1 MAFEF
6 KEMQKWGKSVGREG
20 MSLEAIKAVEEFDG
34 SYKGAMILAGKM
46 KAIAQAAGCDDY
58 WSEKV
63 SKGYHSLYFM
73 AQRHN
78 GTHGRKAGRQ

>member
-6 KEMQKWGKSVGREG
+6 KEMQKWGKDVGRDG
-20 MSLEAIKAVEEFDG
+20 MSEAVIQAVKEFDG
-34 SYKGAMILAGKM
+34 ESYKGAMELAGRL

-63 SKGYHSLYFM
+63 GRGYHKELSR
-73 AQRHN
+73 AERHN
-78 GTHGRKAGRQ
+78 RRSS

>member
-6 KEMQKWGKSVGREG
+6 KDMQKWGKSVGREG
-20 MSLEAIKAVEEFDG
+20 MSLAAILAVENFDG
-34 SYKGAMILAGKM
+34 SYKGAMLLAGRM

-63 SKGYHSLYFM
+63 SRGYHQQLDAARY
-73 AQRHN
+73 HN
-78 GTHGRKAGRQ
+78 TQQGER

>member
-6 KEMQKWGKSVGREG
+6 KDMQKWGKSVGREG
-20 MSLEAIKAVEEFDG
+20 MSLAAIKAIEEFDG
-34 SYKGAMILAGKM
+34 SYMSAMLLAGRM

-63 SKGYHSLYFM
+63 NRGYHQQLNAARY
-73 AQRHN
+73 HN
-78 GTHGRKAGRQ
+78 AKKG